1 MVAYPTSIAKQSSQ
15 SLPFTGCLQVPHP
28 EGLKSALVSAVS
40 ANTNPQPA
48 VQPSTVAITSDQLT
62 QPLPTVSLAT
72 VQAVAPTV
80 VDTAFDAALNGRQV
94 MPVSFKSNFTIRGG
108 F

>member
-28 EGLKSALVSAVS
+28 EGLKSALVSVS

-62 QPLPTVSLAT
+62 QTLPTVSLAT

-94 MPVSFKSNFTIRGG
+94 MPVSFKSNFTIRVG

>member
-28 EGLKSALVSAVS
+28 EGLKSALVSVS

-94 MPVSFKSNFTIRGG
+94 MPVSFKSNFTIRVGL
-108 F
+108 